1 MKIITTIILFV
12 CYFNVSAQ
20 ISSLYKED
28 GKLRVDTTLQIMESD
43 IQSINKVER
52 FILPDLYNNLTIPE
66 IAIENNIQGL
76 MIVKIQID
84 FNEET
89 LEKSIIKGFDPIMDK
104 LVIKEIDALKDMFIR
119 ILQRDY
125 DSEFSFYLPLLFVLY
140 EDEFEYDMKENG
152 ALTKKGSLYTRQRV
166 IVN

>member
-1 MKIITTIILFV
+1 MKIVTTIILFV

-104 LVIKEIDALKDMFIR
+104 LVIKEIDSLKDMFIR

-140 EDEFEYDMKENG
+140 EDEFEYDMKKNG
-152 ALTKKGSLYTRQRV
+152 AVTKKGSLYTRQRR